1 MQEWNE
7 SPLLCNLFKGHG
19 LAARTVFRSA
29 GCPVGSPEHLHAV
42 IGSCLAEILFVP
54 DVWHT
59 DIFTNDLCIV
69 KAVMLALRRETLPK
83 MCLQKARK
91 QLNIN
96 FKYLT
101 SVQFDLYG

>member
-7 SPLLCNLFKGHG
+7 SPLLCKLFKGHS
-19 LAARTVFRSA
+19 LAARTLCGSA

-42 IGSCLAEILFVP
+42 SCSCLAEILFVP

-69 KAVMLALRRETLPK
+69 KTVILAIRIEILSK
-83 MCLQKARK
+83 MSL
-91 QLNIN
+91 
-96 FKYLT
+96 
-101 SVQFDLYG
+101 